1 SRRKPE
7 AWLAP
12 ETGWRR
18 GAQRLRP
25 RLRILPCA
33 QGAAPALRQHPVR
46 RRAADAGSRPRLP
59 DDTEAD
65 AARLAAAWPRA
76 DDRPC
81 DLRDHPLAR
90 QVTQRHRASCVDL
103 RYT

>member
-1 SRRKPE
+1 PE

-12 ETGWRR
+12 ETGWSR

-59 DDTEAD
+59 DETEAD
-65 AARLAAAWPRA
+65 AARRAVAWPRA
-76 DDRPC
+76 DDRPL
-81 DLRDHPLAR
+81 DLRDHPLDQPVKQGHSA
-90 QVTQRHRASCVDL
+90 VGRAERSDSS
-103 RYT
+103 